1 MTTLSP
7 PLHPASL
14 DVGTATAPLEE
25 YTAEAVR
32 RAAEALIQIRAGDS
46 GDAGDSGNA
55 VEPSQQCLSPSIIQ
69 DNVTQ
74 VSEAWYDGDSTL
86 SAAQDLHDA
95 LWASF
100 SASGTPFGL
109 TDSIPCGACSDAAS
123 AVCDIC
129 PRNDGC
135 DDTVSQQLS
144 WDILDTTQ
152 IDSMTQSIDFTSF
165 TPPDVCLAEWTLDL
179 DREPLDAASLED
191 AFAQLETRRRAEQA
205 LSSSATPTSPTRR
218 RTRQRASNQQ
228 RTPQQRGAGKEFF
241 LASAVAFQTDNHELV
256 FTPQRRSRVWV
267 SEAGPARIEL
277 EPESLPE
284 TPRWIDVHPGGVA
297 SYAVRLSWHADLEL
311 LCGLDEIRGMT
322 LAISREM
329 AQDLL
334 LAIGESHQFDSEAL
348 KLLSKGLT
356 E

>member
-74 VSEAWYDGDSTL
+74 VSEA
-86 SAAQDLHDA
+86 
-95 LWASF
+95 
-100 SASGTPFGL
+100 
-109 TDSIPCGACSDAAS
+109 C
-123 AVCDIC
+123 
-129 PRNDGC
+129 
-135 DDTVSQQLS
+135 
-144 WDILDTTQ
+144 
-152 IDSMTQSIDFTSF
+152 F

-205 LSSSATPTSPTRR
+205 LSSSATPTSPVSKPATSAERGPLCNGCASSLSNDSCASLSLPSPLPPPPSPPATRARRPLPSHGRPREARQDYLSAAASQRVGRKRGGKPQSKTRR

>member
-74 VSEAWYDGDSTL
+74 VSEA
-86 SAAQDLHDA
+86 
-95 LWASF
+95 
-100 SASGTPFGL
+100 
-109 TDSIPCGACSDAAS
+109 C
-123 AVCDIC
+123 
-129 PRNDGC
+129 
-135 DDTVSQQLS
+135 
-144 WDILDTTQ
+144 
-152 IDSMTQSIDFTSF
+152 F

-205 LSSSATPTSPTRR
+205 LSSSATPTSPLRIVV
-218 RTRQRASNQQ
+218 A
-228 RTPQQRGAGKEFF
+228 
-241 LASAVAFQTDNHELV
+241 AVTAAAAAIATSDSSK
-256 FTPQRRSRVWV
+256 TTTT
-267 SEAGPARIEL
+267 
-277 EPESLPE
+277 ESWKAP
-284 TPRWIDVHPGGVA
+284 
-297 SYAVRLSWHADLEL
+297 
-311 LCGLDEIRGMT
+311 
-322 LAISREM
+322 
-329 AQDLL
+329 
-334 LAIGESHQFDSEAL
+334 
-348 KLLSKGLT
+348 
-356 E
+356 